1 MIFYASLLLATA
13 AVLGLTMVFI
23 GVLFHR
29 SSFKLAMSHAAFALA
44 GLAFL
49 GTQIV
54 QGPINKYN
62 NGAALLLALA
72 LIGGGM
78 LFALREKNKPPAM
91 MLVLIHALMALAG
104 LTVLIL
110 GYTR

>member
-1 MIFYASLLLATA
+1 MTFYAIILLSLAATF
-13 AVLGLTMVFI
+13 GLSMVFI
-23 GVLFHR
+23 GARFQR
-29 SSFKLAMSHAAFALA
+29 SSLKLAMGHATFALA

-49 GTQIV
+49 GTQIY

-78 LFALREKNKPPAM
+78 LFALREKDKPPAM
-91 MLVLIHALMALAG
+91 MLVLMHAIMAIAG
-104 LTVLIL
+104 LSVLIL
-110 GYTR
+110 GQL